1 MKEEEILTEIAKGK
15 TDTKDFETLKSLFP
29 ELYEVYIADIK
40 EGIVKGFNAGQDS
53 ERERIEK
60 LINEIERL
68 KLNIKILQGRVDRL
82 NEDKLK

>member
-1 MKEEEILTEIAKGK
+1 MKVIEE
-15 TDTKDFETLKSLFP
+15 
-29 ELYEVYIADIK
+29 
-40 EGIVKGFNAGQDS
+40 
-53 ERERIEK
+53 RMIEK